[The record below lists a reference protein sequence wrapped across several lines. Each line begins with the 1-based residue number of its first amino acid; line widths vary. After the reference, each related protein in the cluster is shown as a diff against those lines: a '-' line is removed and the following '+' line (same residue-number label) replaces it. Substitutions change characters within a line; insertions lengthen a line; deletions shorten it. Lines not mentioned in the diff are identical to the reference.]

1 MRSYSGGFHSDDPIV
16 CYMILVIATVLT
28 ILCIKFR
35 IWNMPF
41 SFMLIALSI
50 GVLLRYAP
58 VEYKNKPLEEFIGR
72 EVLETL
78 LD

>member
-1 MRSYSGGFHSDDPIV
+1 
-16 CYMILVIATVLT
+16 
-28 ILCIKFR
+28 
-35 IWNMPF
+35 MPF